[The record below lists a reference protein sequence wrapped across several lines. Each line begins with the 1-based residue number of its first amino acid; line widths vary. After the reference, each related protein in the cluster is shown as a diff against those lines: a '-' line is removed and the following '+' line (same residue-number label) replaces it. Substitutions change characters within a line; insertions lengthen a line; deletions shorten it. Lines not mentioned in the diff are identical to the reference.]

1 MSPSGS
7 FASVDPGRSS
17 SNTVQPLSYTGPDM
31 FFYEQDL
38 CLLSIRGPEA
48 AHCLVGDAGIPSKL
62 VGYVYQKLLVSVLP
76 ISENRLANVDLYD
89 APVLWATEANSC
101 LDETGR

>member
-17 SNTVQPLSYTGPDM
+17 SNTVQPLSHTALN
-31 FFYEQDL
+31 QDQDQ
-38 CLLSIRGPEA
+38 CFLSIRGPEA

-62 VGYVYQKLLVSVLP
+62 VGCVYRKLLVSVLP
-76 ISENRLANVDLYD
+76 ISENSENRLADVDLYD